1 MEEIVKGLFVL
12 AILAFVVW
20 VCWRGFMVFWRIVQP
35 VRNVVEKHTDEALR
49 RAQLGTLADISK
61 KINRGIDNAVSTTEQ
76 TVSSRTGVP
85 LHKSNPYN
93 NFADAPPHPDTHV
106 RCPDC
111 RELVRNDARKCKHCG
126 TALIPQ

>member
-49 RAQLGTLADISK
+49 RA
-61 KINRGIDNAVSTTEQ
+61 
-76 TVSSRTGVP
+76 
-85 LHKSNPYN
+85 
-93 NFADAPPHPDTHV
+93 
-106 RCPDC
+106 
-111 RELVRNDARKCKHCG
+111 
-126 TALIPQ
+126 